1 MIRKFNI
8 RLIAFFLLIAFSQK
22 LGLRVWM
29 HHWLHETKSV
39 QNFQGASCTSTW
51 KIKCDCAE
59 DALMPLTS
67 SPDFEL
73 SDPVRNLKGFVYTN
87 YEPSFFSIIQLY
99 PSLKGPPSKYN
110 LS

>member
-8 RLIAFFLLIAFSQK
+8 RLISFFLLIAFSQK

-39 QNFQGASCTSTW
+39 QNFSRASYTSNW
-51 KIKCDCAE
+51 QIKCDCAE
-59 DALMPLTS
+59 NALMPLTS

-73 SDPVRNLKGFVYTN
+73 SAPVKIFTGFVYTN
-87 YEPSFFSIIQLY
+87 YEPSYFSVIQLF
-99 PSLKGPPSKYN
+99 PSLKGPPSKSG

>member
-22 LGLRVWM
+22 LGLRMWM
-29 HHWLHETKSV
+29 HHWLHETKNV
-39 QNFQGASCTSTW
+39 QSFRGSSTSTW
-51 KIKCDCAE
+51 EIKCDCGE

-73 SDPVRNLKGFVYTN
+73 STPVKIFTGFVYTD
-87 YEPSFFSIIQLY
+87 YEPAYFSFIQLF
-99 PSLKGPPSKYN
+99 PSLKGPPSKN
-110 LS
+110 RLS